1 MAMEAFAFPDD
12 VHLTPDLRDRKV
24 ITETDDQLVNSWHKA
39 MDSWII
45 INTHRA
51 SRGFH
56 ATGVKRMSGHG
67 HDEPYY
73 LHAKHMYNL
82 HRMKHQKLTAWTSV
96 LGAAVE
102 KPCSVIQLL
111 FAFLL
116 APVDASFALRIT
128 LYAVR

>member
-1 MAMEAFAFPDD
+1 MAMEAFAVPDD
-12 VHLTPDLRDRKV
+12 VELTPDLRYRTV
-24 ITETDDQLVNSWHKA
+24 IIEIDDQLVNSWHKA
-39 MDSWII
+39 VDLMDHYKHS
-45 INTHRA
+45 RA

-102 KPCSVIQLL
+102 KPCSVIQFL

-116 APVDASFALRIT
+116 APVDASFALCIS